1 MMADVTGTLESV
13 PIDWQHP
20 EPARASAPAAARS
33 WSQRLRRALMR
44 SAEAP
49 AADENTAANTR
60 PDPLAIRQRLYGR
73 GYVIPGDAAWLLA
86 LVAPFRL
93 GASSALLDLAAG
105 RGGPARTV
113 AQAFHARVTGIERD
127 HDCARQAN
135 AMSSALGAAHLV
147 RIKTCDP
154 ETLALG
160 SAKFDGAL
168 GREATYAVVAKER
181 FLRVVAQALRP
192 GGRIVLTD
200 FVLDRSA
207 GERPELDLWQ
217 RHVALRPALWTAAQY
232 TDCFKSVG
240 YGLGRAEDIS
250 ALYRRQIVAAWTS
263 YLRAGAIRGQPVA
276 HVDAVLAEAEASFR
290 SVAALESGALKYYRF
305 EVRADHSLR

>member
-1 MMADVTGTLESV
+1 SGRLGHSRAACDDVRLGAGAAGFPREGQPRFLEDAARRGECRGLAGRRLRRIRRELRAHRPRREPPAPAPGLPQHQAVHDRAWRQRFGRAPAQARGRRGAGRIIRRAPGRGTARWGMMADVTGTLEGV
-13 PIDWQHP
+13 PSGWQHT

-105 RGGPARTV
+105 LGGPARTV

-135 AMSSALGAAHLV
+135 AMSSALGAA
-147 RIKTCDP
+147 
-154 ETLALG
+154 
-160 SAKFDGAL
+160 
-168 GREATYAVVAKER
+168 
-181 FLRVVAQALRP
+181 
-192 GGRIVLTD
+192 
-200 FVLDRSA
+200 
-207 GERPELDLWQ
+207 
-217 RHVALRPALWTAAQY
+217 
-232 TDCFKSVG
+232 
-240 YGLGRAEDIS
+240 
-250 ALYRRQIVAAWTS
+250 
-263 YLRAGAIRGQPVA
+263 
-276 HVDAVLAEAEASFR
+276 
-290 SVAALESGALKYYRF
+290 
-305 EVRADHSLR
+305 